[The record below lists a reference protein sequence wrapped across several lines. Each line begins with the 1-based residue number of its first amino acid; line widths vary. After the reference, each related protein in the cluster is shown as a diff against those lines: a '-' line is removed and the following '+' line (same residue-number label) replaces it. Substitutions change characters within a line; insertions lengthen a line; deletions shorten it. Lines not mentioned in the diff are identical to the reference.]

1 MRSLLPL
8 ALAALLPA
16 AAVTTALA
24 DEGMWTLDNLPLDT
38 MEDRYGFRPDSRWI
52 ERVRMSSARLD
63 GGCSGSFVSPE
74 GLVLT
79 NHHCVISCVEDLSK
93 AEADHVKE
101 GFMARERNAERQC
114 PGMEISRLTAITDV
128 TPRMNAA
135 TKGLSGKAYADARQA
150 EEARISAECVGEDG
164 EAVRCEV
171 VSLYQGGLMHLYRYD
186 RFQDVR
192 LVFAPEFDIGFFG
205 GDPDN
210 FNFPRYNLDMALLRV
225 YADNKPAQVEHHFRL
240 DPKGA
245 DEGELV
251 MVTGHPGSTQRLLTA
266 AQLEA
271 VRDIDMPFRLAL
283 AHELRGYL
291 TRYSEE
297 DPEQARIARTELF
310 YIENGIKAR
319 NGMFQTL
326 LAPGLLAAKREE
338 EQAARAWIA
347 EDPARVAD
355 YGDPWQ
361 AIERA
366 QSTWRNLYLR
376 HQMIEALRGFAS
388 TQARIARTLVRGTAE
403 RAKPDP
409 ERLREYSEAALPSLE
424 AQLFSPAPIYASHE
438 QVMLAFSLTKLR
450 EVLGA
455 DHPVVQQVLGKDS
468 PAIVAARVV
477 GGTRLTD
484 VAYRRELWSGGV
496 DAVNASNDPMIALI
510 RQIEPAAYA
519 LRQQYDA
526 DVDAVVTREQEKL
539 ARMRFA
545 RFGTSVYPDATF
557 TLRLSHGEIKG
568 WQEQGEPVAPYTTFA
583 GLFMRASDHAPFAPP
598 PRWVNG
604 KADLD
609 LNTRFNQVSTNDI
622 IGGNSGSP
630 LLDRDANVVGLVF
643 DGNIH
648 SLGGAYLFD
657 ETVNRTV
664 SVHAAA
670 IDHALRQLYDL
681 EHLADEMTR

>member
-1 MRSLLPL
+1 CPALCPA
-8 ALAALLPA
+8 ALAE
-16 AAVTTALA
+16 
-24 DEGMWTLDNLPLDT
+24 EGMWLPNAIPAVELKSK
-38 MEDRYGFRPDSRWI
+38 YGFEASPAALEHLQKSA
-52 ERVRMSSARLD
+52 VRFST
-63 GGCSGSFVSPE
+63 GGSGSIVSPN
-74 GLVLT
+74 GLVMT
-79 NHHCVISCVEDLSK
+79 NHHVGSDMLAKLSTPERDLLK
-93 AEADHVKE
+93 T
-101 GFMARERNAERQC
+101 GFLAKDRGEELRCPDLELNALWSIE
-114 PGMEISRLTAITDV
+114 DV
-128 TPRMNAA
+128 TDRVVAA
-135 TKGLSGKAYADARQA
+135 GKGAADTAAAGESRRREITRIEDESEKATGLKSQ
-150 EEARISAECVGEDG
+150 
-164 EAVRCEV
+164 V
-171 VSLYQGGLMHLYRYD
+171 VTLWQGGRYHLYRY
-186 RFQDVR
+186 RTWRDVR

-366 QSTWRNLYLR
+366 QTTWRNLYLR

-424 AQLFSPAPIYASHE
+424 AQLFSPAPIYASYE

-455 DHPVVQQVLGKDS
+455 DHAVVQQVLGKDS

-477 GGTRLTD
+477 GGTRLAD

-583 GLFMRASDHAPFAPP
+583 GLFMRASDHAPFTPP
-598 PRWVNG
+598 PRWVSG
-604 KADLD
+604 KGDLD